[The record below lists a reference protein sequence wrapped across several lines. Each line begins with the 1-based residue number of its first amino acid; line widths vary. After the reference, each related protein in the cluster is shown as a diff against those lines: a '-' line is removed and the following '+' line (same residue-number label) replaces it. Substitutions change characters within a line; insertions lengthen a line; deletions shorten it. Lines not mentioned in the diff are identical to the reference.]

1 MAPLCHVLE
10 YGPIV
15 LTCTSVT
22 SILLLIFKSYVCVFF
37 KNDQLWWQKKNKLRK
52 GSIFFLSTDRGDERE
67 REKEE
72 AREKQGNKG
81 YRDRK
86 REVGVGELFP
96 RPSLILG

>member
-1 MAPLCHVLE
+1 M
-10 YGPIV
+10 
-15 LTCTSVT
+15 
-22 SILLLIFKSYVCVFF
+22 
-37 KNDQLWWQKKNKLRK
+37 
-52 GSIFFLSTDRGDERE
+52 STDRRDERE

>member
-1 MAPLCHVLE
+1 MLSC
-10 YGPIV
+10 GG
-15 LTCTSVT
+15 
-22 SILLLIFKSYVCVFF
+22 
-37 KNDQLWWQKKNKLRK
+37 KKKKLRK
-52 GSIFFLSTDRGDERE
+52 GSIFFCQQIAVMRE

>member
-1 MAPLCHVLE
+1 M
-10 YGPIV
+10 
-15 LTCTSVT
+15 
-22 SILLLIFKSYVCVFF
+22 
-37 KNDQLWWQKKNKLRK
+37 
-52 GSIFFLSTDRGDERE
+52 STDRCDERE